1 MAGLSDVLETT
12 QLEKVAGGFVF
23 TEGPL
28 WHPDGFFYFVDV
40 RSSMLYRITLGQAH
54 QEVRKTIGGNGTTFD
69 LQGRLILCEGDG
81 RRVTR
86 TALDGTVTTLIDR
99 FESKKLNRPNDVIC
113 ASDGAILFTDPS
125 LRVPFAERE
134 VEHAAV
140 YRITPDG
147 SVGMVAA
154 FEYPNG
160 LALSPDERTLYVA
173 NTRWT
178 KYIHAIELNGAGE
191 MVRRRIFADM
201 SSDGTNGVPDGMK
214 VDAAGRVYCTGTGGV
229 WVFEPDGTRIG
240 IIETPEVCANIA
252 FGGADLRTLLFT
264 ASTSVYTLRVKTPG
278 QPLPY
283 YARAGRR

>member
-1 MAGLSDVLETT
+1 MATLSDILETT
-12 QLEKVAGGFVF
+12 AFEKVAGGFVF

-40 RSSMLYRITLGQAH
+40 RSSMLYRITPGQAH

-99 FESKKLNRPNDVIC
+99 FEGKRLNRPNDVIC

-140 YRITPDG
+140 YRIAPDG
-147 SVGMVAA
+147 AVGMV
-154 FEYPNG
+154 G
-160 LALSPDERTLYVA
+160 VVRISERTGVVA
-173 NTRWT
+173 R
-178 KYIHAIELNGAGE
+178 
-191 MVRRRIFADM
+191 
-201 SSDGTNGVPDGMK
+201 
-214 VDAAGRVYCTGTGGV
+214 
-229 WVFEPDGTRIG
+229 
-240 IIETPEVCANIA
+240 
-252 FGGADLRTLLFT
+252 
-264 ASTSVYTLRVKTPG
+264 
-278 QPLPY
+278 
-283 YARAGRR
+283 

>member
-1 MAGLSDVLETT
+1 MATLSDILETT
-12 QLEKVAGGFVF
+12 SFEKVAGGFVF

-40 RSSMLYRITLGQAH
+40 RSSVLYRITPGQAH
-54 QEVRKTIGGNGTTFD
+54 QEVRKTVGGNGTTFD

-99 FESKKLNRPNDVIC
+99 FEGKRLNRPNDVIC

-140 YRITPDG
+140 YRIAPG
-147 SVGMVAA
+147 GAVGMVAA

-178 KYIHAIELNGAGE
+178 KYIHAIELNAAGE

-214 VDAAGRVYCTGTGGV
+214 VDAAGRVFCTGTGGV

-252 FGGADLRTLLFT
+252 FGGPDLRTLLFT
-264 ASTSVYTLRVKTPG
+264 ASTSVYTLRVRTPG
-278 QPLPY
+278 QPHPFHQRK
-283 YARAGRR
+283 A

>member
-1 MAGLSDVLETT
+1 MATLSDILESTAF
-12 QLEKVAGGFVF
+12 EKVAGGFVF

-40 RSSMLYRITLGQAH
+40 RSSMLYRITLGQPH

-86 TALDGTVTTLIDR
+86 TALDGTVTTLIDH
-99 FESKKLNRPNDVIC
+99 FEGKRLNCPNDVIC

-125 LRVPFAERE
+125 LRVPFVERE
-134 VEHAAV
+134 VEYAAV
-140 YRITPDG
+140 YRIASDG
-147 SVGMVAA
+147 SVSMVAP

-178 KYIHAIELNGAGE
+178 KYVHAIELNAAGE
-191 MVRRRIFADM
+191 MVRRHIFADM

-214 VDAAGRVYCTGTGGV
+214 VDAAGRVFCTGTGGV
-229 WVFEPDGTRIG
+229 WVFEPDGTHIG

-252 FGGADLRTLLFT
+252 FGGPDLRTLLFT
-264 ASTSVYTLRVKTPG
+264 ASTSVYTLRVRTPG
-278 QPLPY
+278 QPHPFY
-283 YARAGRR
+283 HRTA

>member
-1 MAGLSDVLETT
+1 M
-12 QLEKVAGGFVF
+12 AGGFVF

-40 RSSMLYRITLGQAH
+40 RSSVLYRVTLGQAA
-54 QEVRKTIGGNGTTFD
+54 EVVRKTTGGNGTTFD

-86 TALDGTVTTLIDR
+86 TALDGTVTTLIDS
-99 FESKKLNRPNDVIC
+99 FEGKRLNRPNDVIC
-113 ASDGAILFTDPS
+113 AADGAILFTDPS

-140 YRITPDG
+140 YRIAPGG
-147 SVGMVAA
+147 SVGMVAS

-178 KYIHAIELNGAGE
+178 KYIHAIELNAAGE

-214 VDAAGRVYCTGTGGV
+214 VNAAGRVFCTGTGGV

-240 IIETPEVCANIA
+240 IIETPEVCANIS
-252 FGGADLRTLLFT
+252 FGGPDLRTLLFT
-264 ASTSVYTLRVKTPG
+264 ASTSVYTLRVRTPG
-278 QPLPY
+278 QPHPFY
-283 YARAGRR
+283 HRTA